1 MAVPQAINIA
11 LLDADIPVPA
21 VRSTRGLYSDI
32 FKELLESALIR
43 LAKANLVTSNPLPN
57 VQFAA
62 YDIVRG
68 DYPPDLSSLNGIVIS
83 GAAGSAYD
91 SDPWIATLSTWLRHV
106 HADHPHIK
114 IFGSCFGHQ
123 VLCSALLSPADPAA
137 AVRKN
142 PAGMELGIH
151 AITLSPAFLRAFP
164 VDVLALPSAPASFSS
179 SSPSSSS
186 SSSSRH
192 DGSDADANAA
202 VQMKL
207 QFVHSDHVILP
218 PPTTTRTT
226 NDDDDGICPPLFL
239 SIGSTPRCAVQGVY
253 DGDRVLSLQGH
264 FEFDRAVNAATIEVL
279 GAAWAGDPL
288 LGAAEG
294 WFEEAMARVGG
305 GADDAGWAAELVMA
319 FLMGLGGGQRGE
331 RERVVVGG
339 AVVEGG
345 LLTPPEEEVV
355 VAV

>member
-11 LLDADIPVPA
+11 LLDADIPVSA

-68 DYPPDLSSLNGIVIS
+68 DYPPDLSSLDGIVIS

-91 SDPWIATLSTWLRHV
+91 SDPWIVTLSTWLRHV
-106 HADHPHIK
+106 HANHPHIK

-164 VDVLALPSAPASFSS
+164 VDVLALPSAPAS
-179 SSPSSSS
+179 SSSS
-186 SSSSRH
+186 SSSSSSLSSSRH
-192 DGSDADANAA
+192 DGSDADAA

-207 QFVHSDHVILP
+207 QLVHSDHVILP
-218 PPTTTRTT
+218 PPRTGT
-226 NDDDDGICPPLFL
+226 DDDGGCPLFL

-279 GAAWAGDPL
+279 GAVWSKDPL
-288 LGAAEG
+288 LGAEEG
-294 WFEEAMARVGG
+294 WFDEAMARH
-305 GADDAGWAAELVMA
+305 
-319 FLMGLGGGQRGE
+319 
-331 RERVVVGG
+331 
-339 AVVEGG
+339 
-345 LLTPPEEEVV
+345 TI
-355 VAV
+355 